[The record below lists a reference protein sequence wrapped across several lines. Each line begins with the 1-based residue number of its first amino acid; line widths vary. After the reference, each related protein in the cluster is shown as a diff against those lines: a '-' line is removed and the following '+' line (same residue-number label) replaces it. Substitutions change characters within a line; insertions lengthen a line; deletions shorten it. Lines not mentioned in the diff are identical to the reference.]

1 MGAVGALDRRGRE
14 VLHPRSV
21 HPPRQIY
28 ASAADRRRGRRWSR
42 RHRPLWVPA
51 ALVAGATT
59 VALVAGEVL
68 RSIA

>member
-1 MGAVGALDRRGRE
+1 MGTRGGLDRSERE
-14 VLHPRSV
+14 VLHPLSV
-21 HPPRQIY
+21 QPPRQIY

-59 VALVAGEVL
+59 VALAAGEIL